1 MRVKPAPSSAEEA
14 AVPTTSPCST
24 LSLAGHSCPS
34 HPSQSRQINL
44 RTKLLIPLNN
54 SAAQLTGL
62 LIRLNNSTTSGPAK
76 MMRRSC
82 RPCLLSPTQVQR
94 RHLQHLLHHHFP
106 QFLLWYTN
114 TRIHSSLR
122 CAIPVLVLLSGP
134 TKAIQLTRDPPARPT
149 ITNILIVLPLVY
161 LLLLEIATLRPHSY
175 PYQGVVTMQQL
186 KVELGRSIHELVLQT
201 QTIQE
206 LQIQEL
212 YR

>member
-1 MRVKPAPSSAEEA
+1 MWVKPAPSSAEEA
-14 AVPTTSPCST
+14 AVLTTSPCSA
-24 LSLAGHSCPS
+24 LPLVGHSCPS

-44 RTKLLIPLNN
+44 RTKLLIHLNN
-54 SAAQLTGL
+54 SATGL
-62 LIRLNNSTTSGPAK
+62 LIRPNNSTTSGLAK

-82 RPCLLSPTQVQR
+82 RPCPLSPTQVQR
-94 RHLQHLLHHHFP
+94 RHLRHLLLHHFP

-114 TRIHSSLR
+114 TQIHSSLR
-122 CAIPVLVLLSGP
+122 CAIPVLVLPSGP
-134 TKAIQLTRDPPARPT
+134 TKAIQLTRDPSAQQT

-161 LLLLEIATLRPHSY
+161 LLLLEIATLRLHSY
-175 PYQGVVTMQQL
+175 PYQGVVRMQQL

-206 LQIQEL
+206 LQIQER

>member
-1 MRVKPAPSSAEEA
+1 MWVKPAPSSAEEA
-14 AVPTTSPCST
+14 AVLTTSPCST
-24 LSLAGHSCPS
+24 LSLVEHSCPF
-34 HPSQSRQINL
+34 HPSQSRQVIR
-44 RTKLLIPLNN
+44 RTKLLIHLNN
-54 SAAQLTGL
+54 SATGL
-62 LIRLNNSTTSGPAK
+62 LIRPNNSTTSGLAK

-82 RPCLLSPTQVQR
+82 RPCPLSPTQVQR
-94 RHLQHLLHHHFP
+94 RHLRHLLHHSP
-106 QFLLWYTN
+106 QFLLRFTN

-134 TKAIQLTRDPPARPT
+134 TKAIQLTRDPSAQQT
-149 ITNILIVLPLVY
+149 ITNILIVLPMVY
-161 LLLLEIATLRPHSY
+161 LLLLEIATLRLHSY

-186 KVELGRSIHELVLQT
+186 KVELGQSIHELVLQT